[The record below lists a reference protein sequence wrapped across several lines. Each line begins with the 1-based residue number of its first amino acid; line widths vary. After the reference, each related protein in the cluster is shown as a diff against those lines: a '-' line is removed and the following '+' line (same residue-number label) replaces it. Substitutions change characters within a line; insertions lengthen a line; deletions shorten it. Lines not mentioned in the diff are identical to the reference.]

1 VRSFT
6 PSAGLAMS
14 FARLPRIFRTASFG
28 LAVAYAAL
36 FTASTIVLGT
46 IVYGTVLNS
55 LEHQMATRI
64 DAEVDLLRE
73 EFEAEGLSDLVR
85 EIHERTAYFPA
96 LSYLVTDAEGK
107 RLAGN
112 LPSMPAH
119 VGWTDIETEP
129 APGGSVE
136 QNLRVRTVSLG
147 HGVRLAV
154 ADDLGPIE
162 EIQEAFLSALGWGLA
177 AFVILSLAGGIL
189 LSRTFLRRVDVI
201 TRTAEAIIGGD
212 LHSRIPLRGTDDNL
226 DRLSS
231 TLNRMLDRIGDLME
245 SLSQVSN
252 DIAHALRTPLSRLR
266 QKLEIAKTNVG
277 DDQKTET
284 VIDAAIDETD
294 TILDTFSALL
304 RIAQIEAGTRQA
316 GFKQLDLSKVFET
329 VADAYS
335 AAAEEQGK
343 DLAARIEPG
352 LWCRGDRDLLTEM
365 LANLLDNAIRHT
377 PAGSNIEVT
386 LAGSDTGPVATV
398 ADSGS
403 GIPLEEREQVFR
415 RFYRLDQ
422 SIAQPGNGL
431 GLSLVAAVAD
441 LHEIELCLE
450 DNAPGLLIRMQFR
463 NAACGKEAAHAARTD
478 SHSKHRSSFGGL
490 KSSAATP
497 QAAGR

>member
-1 VRSFT
+1 
-6 PSAGLAMS
+6 MS

-46 IVYGTVLNS
+46 IVYWTVMDS
-55 LEHQMATRI
+55 LERQMSARI

-85 EIHERTAYFPA
+85 EIHERADYFPA

-112 LPSMPAH
+112 LPSMPAN

-129 APGGSVE
+129 TSGGSVE
-136 QNLRVRTVSLG
+136 QTLRVRTVLLG
-147 HGVRLAV
+147 QGVRLAV
-154 ADDLGPIE
+154 ADDLDSIE
-162 EIQEAFLSALGWGLA
+162 EIQQAFLSALGGGLA

-189 LSRTFLRRVDVI
+189 LSRAFLRRVDVI

-277 DDQKTET
+277 DDQKTENS
-284 VIDAAIDETD
+284 IDAAIDETD

-316 GFKQLDLSKVFET
+316 GFRRVNLSMTFDN
-329 VADAYS
+329 VADAYL
-335 AAAEEQGK
+335 AVAEEQDK
-343 DLAARIEPG
+343 VLSAKIEPN
-352 LWCRGDRDLLTEM
+352 LQYWGDRDLLTEM

-377 PAGSNIEVT
+377 PAGSNIKVT
-386 LAGSDTGPVATV
+386 LADHGAGPVATV
-398 ADSGS
+398 ADSGP

-415 RFYRLDQ
+415 RFYRLER

-441 LHEIELCLE
+441 LHEIEL
-450 DNAPGLLIRMQFR
+450 
-463 NAACGKEAAHAARTD
+463 
-478 SHSKHRSSFGGL
+478 
-490 KSSAATP
+490 
-497 QAAGR
+497 

>member
-1 VRSFT
+1 
-6 PSAGLAMS
+6 MS
-14 FARLPRIFRTASFG
+14 FERLPRIFRTASFG

-46 IVYGTVLNS
+46 IVYWTVMDS
-55 LEHQMATRI
+55 LERQMSARI

-73 EFEAEGLSDLVR
+73 EFVAEGLLDLVR
-85 EIHERTAYFPA
+85 EIHERADYFPA

-129 APGGSVE
+129 ASGGSVE
-136 QNLRVRTVSLG
+136 QNLRVRTVLLG
-147 HGVRLAV
+147 NGVRLAV

-162 EIQEAFLSALGWGLA
+162 EIQQAFLSALGWGLA

-189 LSRTFLRRVDVI
+189 LSRAFLQRVGVI

-252 DIAHALRTPLSRLR
+252 DVAHALRTPLSRLR
-266 QKLEIAKTNVG
+266 QKLEVAKTNVG
-277 DDQKTET
+277 DDRKTEHS
-284 VIDAAIDETD
+284 IDAAIDETD

-316 GFKQLDLSKVFET
+316 GFRQLNLSATFDNV
-329 VADAYS
+329 VDAYL
-335 AAAEEQGK
+335 AVAEEQGK
-343 DLAARIEPG
+343 ALSAKIDPDLQY
-352 LWCRGDRDLLTEM
+352 WGDRDLLTEM

-377 PAGSNIEVT
+377 PDGSNIEVT
-386 LAGSDTGPVATV
+386 LADHGAGPVATV
-398 ADSGS
+398 ADSGP
-403 GIPLEEREQVFR
+403 GIPLEEREQIFR
-415 RFYRLDQ
+415 RFYRLER
-422 SIAQPGNGL
+422 SIAQHGNGL

-441 LHEIELCLE
+441 LHEIELRLE
-450 DNAPGLLIRMQFR
+450 DNAPGLRIRMQFR
-463 NAACGKEAAHAARTD
+463 SAASGKDAAHAVRTD
-478 SHSKHRSSFGGL
+478 SQSKHRSSFGGL
-490 KSSAATP
+490 ESSAVTP
-497 QAAGR
+497 QAAGS

>member
-1 VRSFT
+1 
-6 PSAGLAMS
+6 MS

-36 FTASTIVLGT
+36 FAASTIVLGT
-46 IVYGTVLNS
+46 IVYWTVMDS
-55 LEHQMATRI
+55 LGHQMSARI

-73 EFEAEGLSDLVR
+73 EFVAEGLPDLVR
-85 EIHERTAYFPA
+85 EIHERADYFPA

-129 APGGSVE
+129 ASGSSVE
-136 QNLRVRTVSLG
+136 QNLRVRTVLLG
-147 HGVRLAV
+147 KGVRLAV

-162 EIQEAFLSALGWGLA
+162 EIQQAFLSALGWGLA

-189 LSRTFLRRVDVI
+189 LSRAFLQRVDVI

-212 LHSRIPLRGTDDNL
+212 LHSRIPLRGTNDNL

-277 DDQKTET
+277 DDHKTENS
-284 VIDAAIDETD
+284 IDAAIDETD

-316 GFKQLDLSKVFET
+316 GFKHLDLSKVFET
-329 VADAYS
+329 VAEAYS
-335 AAAEEQGK
+335 AAAEEQDK
-343 DLAARIEPG
+343 SLVAAIEPG

-377 PAGSNIEVT
+377 PAGSNIEIT
-386 LAGSDTGPVATV
+386 LADHGAGPVATV
-398 ADSGS
+398 ADSGP
-403 GIPLEEREQVFR
+403 GIPLAEREQVFR
-415 RFYRLDQ
+415 RFYRLEQ
-422 SIAQPGNGL
+422 SIALPGNGL
-431 GLSLVAAVAD
+431 GLPLVAAVAD

-450 DNAPGLLIRMQFR
+450 DNDPGLRIRMQFS
-463 NAACGKEAAHAARTD
+463 NATSEKDAVHSVRT
-478 SHSKHRSSFGGL
+478 HSQSKLRPSFGGVE
-490 KSSAATP
+490 SATAQTV
-497 QAAGR
+497 GR